1 MPQASSE
8 SPPGMLGRSP
18 AQIDAG
24 ARAMLHPPLAQA
36 DVAAAVRLAEALKL
50 DPAEA
55 ERLASAVRGGNRRP
69 AVAASLLGLAPDR
82 AIAAAAAELYGA
94 PLWDGELPEP
104 PLDAPSGLNARFL
117 AENHA
122 MVLVDGPAGCMI
134 GLVDPGSAD
143 LRRGVE
149 FALGRAA
156 EFRTIAYDQWR
167 AASHRGLVGAA
178 GADGDVAGVA
188 DAERLRDIASDAP
201 VVRYLDGALEQ
212 AVGQRASDLH
222 FEQKADRCVV
232 RMRVDGAL
240 RDLDPLPAAFGAG
253 VIARAK
259 VLADLD
265 VASTRAPQDGRATLV
280 VRGRPT
286 DLRISTTPTVEGESA
301 VLRILTR
308 QGVDFTLGSL
318 GFDPPIMATFE
329 AQLRRPYGLILVTG
343 PTGSGKTTTLYAAL
357 RRLATRDRKVLTI
370 EDPIEYVFDAIN
382 QTQVNEA
389 AGVTFAS
396 ALRAFLR
403 HDPDVIL
410 VGEIRDAETARLAI
424 QAALTGHLVLAT
436 LHANDAPG
444 APARL
449 ADLGVERYLL
459 AGVLIGV
466 SAQRLAPK
474 LCEACATARLPTP
487 QETAVFEAHG
497 FPRHELRL
505 RQAAGCPACGGTG
518 HAGRLPLGEVFTVD
532 EPLERLISAGA
543 ATADLRAQL
552 MAVGAFRPLAYDALR
567 RAAAGEVAAEDA
579 FRTVG
584 L

>member
-1 MPQASSE
+1 MPPASTK
-8 SPPGMLGRSP
+8 SPSRQPEQFAAATGAILRP
-18 AQIDAG
+18 ALAKADVDA
-24 ARAMLHPPLAQA
+24 AERLAQA
-36 DVAAAVRLAEALKL
+36 LNL
-50 DPAEA
+50 DPLQT
-55 ERLASAVRGGNRRP
+55 ERLASAVQSAPRRP
-69 AVAASLLGLAPDR
+69 AVAASLLGLASD
-82 AIAAAAAELYGA
+82 AEIATAMAGLYDA
-94 PLWDGELPEP
+94 PLWDGPAP
-104 PLDAPSGLNARFL
+104 DAPVAPPAGLNAKFL
-117 AENHA
+117 AENYA
-122 MVLVDGPAGCMI
+122 MILADGPDGCVV
-134 GLVDPGSAD
+134 GLVDPGSPE

-149 FALGRAA
+149 YALGRPAQ
-156 EFRTIAYDQWR
+156 FRTVSFDQWR
-167 AASHRGLVGAA
+167 AASHRGLGVAPEGDAA
-178 GADGDVAGVA
+178 GPA
-188 DAERLRDIASDAP
+188 DAERLKDFASDAP
-201 VVRYLDGALEQ
+201 VVRYLDGVLAR
-212 AVGQRASDLH
+212 AVSERASDLH
-222 FEQKADRCVV
+222 FEQKGGRCVV
-232 RMRVDGAL
+232 RLRVDGAL
-240 RDLDPLPAAFGAG
+240 RDLEPLSPAFGAG

-265 VASTRAPQDGRATLV
+265 VASTRAPQDGRATLQ

-286 DLRISTTPTVEGESA
+286 DLRISTTPTVDGESA

-308 QGVDFTLGSL
+308 QGVDFTLSSL
-318 GFDPPIMATFE
+318 GFEPGLMEAFE
-329 AQLRRPYGLILVTG
+329 AQLKRPFGLILVTG

-410 VGEIRDAETARLAI
+410 VGEIRDSETARLAV

-436 LHANDAPG
+436 LHTNDA
-444 APARL
+444 ASAAARL

-474 LCEACATARLPTP
+474 LCERCATPREASDR
-487 QETAVFEAHG
+487 EAEVFAAHG
-497 FPRHELRL
+497 FAHDALHLRG
-505 RQAAGCPACGGTG
+505 APGCPACNGAGR
-518 HAGRLPLGEVFTVD
+518 HGRLPLGEIFTVD
-532 EPLERLISAGA
+532 ETLERLISAGA
-543 ATADLRAQL
+543 PTADLRAHL
-552 MAVGAFRPLAYDALR
+552 TAVPGFRPLSHDALR

>member
-1 MPQASSE
+1 MPSPPPE
-8 SPPGMLGRSP
+8 SPPAMS
-18 AQIDAG
+18 
-24 ARAMLHPPLAQA
+24 ARAPDPVGSGAAGIVHPALAKGEI
-36 DVAAAVRLAEALKL
+36 AAARRLAAALGL
-50 DPAEA
+50 DASQT
-55 ERLASAVRGGNRRP
+55 ERLASAVSVGRRGP
-69 AVAASLLGLAPDR
+69 AVAASLLGLAPDGDIAR
-82 AIAAAAAELYGA
+82 AMAEIHGA
-94 PLWDGELPEP
+94 PLWDGVLP
-104 PLDAPSGLNARFL
+104 DAPPPPPPGLNARFM

-122 MVLVDGPAGCMI
+122 MVLEDGPDGVVI
-134 GLVDPGSAD
+134 GLVDPGSLE

-149 FALGRAA
+149 FALGRPAR
-156 EFRTIAYDQWR
+156 FRTIAFDQWR
-167 AASHRGLVGAA
+167 AASQHDLAGAAAVDGAA
-178 GADGDVAGVA
+178 GASA
-188 DAERLRDIASDAP
+188 DAERLRDYASDAP
-201 VVRYLDGALEQ
+201 VVRYLDGVLDRALAE
-212 AVGQRASDLH
+212 RASDLH

-232 RMRVDGAL
+232 RLRIDGAL
-240 RDLDPLPAAFGAG
+240 RDLAPISTAFGAG

-265 VASTRAPQDGRATLV
+265 VASTRAPQDGRATLSL
-280 VRGRPT
+280 RGALT

-308 QGVDFTLGSL
+308 QGVDFTLDSL
-318 GFDPPIMATFE
+318 GFDPPIMAAFE
-329 AQLRRPYGLILVTG
+329 TQLRRPYGLILVTG

-436 LHANDAPG
+436 LHANDAAG

-474 LCEACATARLPTP
+474 LCERCAAPHAP
-487 QETAVFEAHG
+487 SPDEAAVFEAHG
-497 FPRHELRL
+497 FAAAALALR
-505 RQAAGCPACGGTG
+505 AARGCPACGGTG
-518 HAGRLPLGEVFTVD
+518 RKGRLPLGEIFTID
-532 EPLERLISAGA
+532 ETLERLISAGA
-543 ATADLRAQL
+543 PTADIRARL
-552 MAVGAFRPLAYDALR
+552 AETGFRPLAHDVLR
-567 RAAAGEVAAEDA
+567 RAAAGEVAVEDA
-579 FRTVG
+579 FRAVG

>member
-1 MPQASSE
+1 MQQASSE
-8 SPPGMLGRSP
+8 SPSGTSGRV
-18 AQIDAG
+18 QTQMDAG
-24 ARAMLHPPLAQA
+24 AGGIVLPALAKA
-36 DVAAAVRLAEALKL
+36 DVAAAERLAEALKL
-50 DPAEA
+50 SPSQA
-55 ERLASAVRGGNRRP
+55 ERLTSAVRSARRRP
-69 AVAASLLGLAPDR
+69 AVAASLLGLAPDED
-82 AIAAAAAELYGA
+82 IAHAVAALYGA
-94 PLWDGELPEP
+94 PLWDGPASDIASP
-104 PLDAPSGLNARFL
+104 PAGLNARFL

-122 MVLVDGPAGCMI
+122 LVLADGPGGVI
-134 GLVDPGSAD
+134 VGLVDPGSSE

-149 FALGRAA
+149 YALGRPV
-156 EFRTIAYDQWR
+156 EFRTISFDQWR
-167 AASHRGLVGAA
+167 AASHRSVADAAALDGAA
-178 GADGDVAGVA
+178 GARA
-188 DAERLRDIASDAP
+188 DAERLRDFASDAP
-201 VVRYLDGALEQ
+201 VIRYLDGVLERALSE
-212 AVGQRASDLH
+212 RASDLH
-222 FEQKADRCVV
+222 FEQKAERCVV
-232 RMRVDGAL
+232 RLRIDGAL
-240 RDLDPLPAAFGAG
+240 RDLAPISSSFGAG

-265 VASTRAPQDGRATLV
+265 VASTRAPQDGRATLSL
-280 VRGRPT
+280 RGRPT
-286 DLRISTTPTVEGESA
+286 DLRISTTPTVDGESA

-318 GFDPPIMATFE
+318 GFDPPLMEAFE

-410 VGEIRDAETARLAI
+410 VGEIRDSETARLAV

-436 LHANDAPG
+436 LHANDAAG

-474 LCEACATARLPTP
+474 LCERCAAPRAAS
-487 QETAVFEAHG
+487 EREADIFSEYG
-497 FPRHELRL
+497 FAPGGLTLRG
-505 RQAAGCPACGGTG
+505 AGGCPACSGTG
-518 HAGRLPLGEVFTVD
+518 RAGRAPLGEVYTVD
-532 EPLERLISAGA
+532 ETLERLISAGA
-543 ATADLRAQL
+543 PTADLRSHLASTDL
-552 MAVGAFRPLAYDALR
+552 FRPLAHDALR
-567 RAAAGEVAAEDA
+567 RAAIGEVAVEDA

>member
-1 MPQASSE
+1 MPRAYSKSPLTSLPASA
-8 SPPGMLGRSP
+8 PPN
-18 AQIDAG
+18 DAG
-24 ARAMLHPPLAQA
+24 VGDIVRPALAKTDIAAAAKLAQ
-36 DVAAAVRLAEALKL
+36 ALKL
-50 DPAEA
+50 DASQA
-55 ERLASAVRGGNRRP
+55 ERLSAAVADGRRRP
-69 AVAASLLGLAPDR
+69 AVAASLLGLAADQD
-82 AIAAAAAELYGA
+82 IAEAMAGLYGV
-94 PLWDGELPEP
+94 PLWVGAQPEDLIKP
-104 PLDAPSGLNARFL
+104 PAGLNEAFL

-122 MVLVDGPAGCMI
+122 MVLADGPDGCVI
-134 GLVDPGSAD
+134 GLVDPGSME

-149 FALGRAA
+149 FALGRRVSFCTVA
-156 EFRTIAYDQWR
+156 FDQWR
-167 AASHRGLVGAA
+167 AASHRGIAGAA
-178 GADGDVAGVA
+178 ALGSGGAAA
-188 DAERLRDIASDAP
+188 DAEWLKDMASDAP
-201 VVRYLDGALEQ
+201 VVRYLDGALER
-212 AVGQRASDLH
+212 ALAERASDLH
-222 FEQKADRCVV
+222 FEQKAGRCVV

-240 RDLDPLPAAFGAG
+240 RDLAPISPAFGAG

-265 VASTRAPQDGRATLV
+265 VASTRAPQDGRATLSL
-280 VRGRPT
+280 RGRMT
-286 DLRISTTPTVEGESA
+286 DLRISTTPTVDGESA

-318 GFDPPIMATFE
+318 GFDPPIMEVFE

-410 VGEIRDAETARLAI
+410 VGEIRDAETARLAV

-436 LHANDAPG
+436 LHANDAAG

-459 AGVLIGV
+459 AGMLIGI

-474 LCEACATARLPTP
+474 ICERCAQPHIPSPREA
-487 QETAVFEAHG
+487 AIFEARG
-497 FPRHELRL
+497 FPPETLRL
-505 RQAAGCPACGGTG
+505 RQAKGCPACGGVG
-518 HAGRLPLGEVFTVD
+518 RRGRLPLGEIFTLD
-532 EPLERLISAGA
+532 EDLERLISAGA
-543 ATADLRAQL
+543 PTADIRAHL
-552 MAVGAFRPLAYDALR
+552 GADPSFRPLSHDALR
-567 RAAAGEVAAEDA
+567 RAANGEISIEDA
-579 FRTVG
+579 LRTVG

>member
-1 MPQASSE
+1 MPQASSQ
-8 SPPGMLGRSP
+8 SPSRGTAQFAAAPGAILRP
-18 AQIDAG
+18 ALAKSDADAAEKL
-24 ARAMLHPPLAQA
+24 ARALDLDAAQTERL
-36 DVAAAVRLAEALKL
+36 AAAVQG
-50 DPAEA
+50 
-55 ERLASAVRGGNRRP
+55 ASRRP
-69 AVAASLLGLAPDR
+69 AVAASLLGLASDVE
-82 AIAAAAAELYGA
+82 IATAMAGLHAA
-94 PLWDGELPEP
+94 PLWDGPVADTP
-104 PLDAPSGLNARFL
+104 AAAPAGLNIKFL
-117 AENHA
+117 AENYA
-122 MVLVDGPAGCMI
+122 MVLADGADGCVV
-134 GLVDPGSAD
+134 GLVDPGSSE

-149 FALGRAA
+149 YALGRTVQ
-156 EFRTIAYDQWR
+156 FRTISFDQWR
-167 AASHRGLVGAA
+167 AVSHRGLAIVPEGEAETL
-178 GADGDVAGVA
+178 A
-188 DAERLRDIASDAP
+188 DAERLKDFASDAP
-201 VVRYLDGALEQ
+201 VVRYLDGVLAR
-212 AVGQRASDLH
+212 AVSERASDLH
-222 FEQKADRCVV
+222 FEQKGARCVV

-240 RDLDPLPAAFGAG
+240 RDLEPLGPAFGAG

-265 VASTRAPQDGRATLV
+265 VASTRAPQDGRATLQ

-286 DLRISTTPTVEGESA
+286 DLRISTTPTVDGESA

-308 QGVDFTLGSL
+308 QGVDFTLASL
-318 GFDPPIMATFE
+318 GFEPGVMETFE
-329 AQLRRPYGLILVTG
+329 AQLKRPFGLILVTG

-410 VGEIRDAETARLAI
+410 VGEIRDSETARLAV

-436 LHANDAPG
+436 LHTNDA
-444 APARL
+444 ASATARL

-466 SAQRLAPK
+466 LAQRLAPK
-474 LCEACATARLPTP
+474 LCERCAAPSQASPREL
-487 QETAVFEAHG
+487 EVFVQHG
-497 FPRHELRL
+497 FAAEALALR
-505 RQAAGCPACGGTG
+505 AAPGCPACNGAGR
-518 HAGRLPLGEVFTVD
+518 HGRLPLGEVFTVD
-532 EPLERLISAGA
+532 ETLERLISAGA
-543 ATADLRAQL
+543 PTADLRAHL
-552 MAVGAFRPLAYDALR
+552 TAAPAFQPLAHDALR
-567 RAAAGEVAAEDA
+567 RAAAGEMAAEDA

>member
-8 SPPGMLGRSP
+8 SPPGTP
-18 AQIDAG
+18 ARMSGQIDAMAADLLRPALAKSDMAAA
-24 ARAMLHPPLAQA
+24 ARLAQ
-36 DVAAAVRLAEALKL
+36 ALKL
-50 DPAEA
+50 DPSQA
-55 ERLASAVRGGNRRP
+55 ERLATAVRTARRRP
-69 AVAASLLGLAPDR
+69 AVAASLLGLAPDE
-82 AIAAAAAELYGA
+82 AIAHAVAELYGV
-94 PLWDGELPEP
+94 PLWEGEASEIVG
-104 PLDAPSGLNARFL
+104 APAGLNARFL

-122 MVLVDGPAGCMI
+122 MVLADGPDGCVI
-134 GLVDPGSAD
+134 GLVDPGSSE
-143 LRRGVE
+143 LRRGVAY
-149 FALGRAA
+149 ALGRAV
-156 EFRTIAYDQWR
+156 EFRTISFDQWR
-167 AASHRGLVGAA
+167 ASSHR
-178 GADGDVAGVA
+178 GVA
-188 DAERLRDIASDAP
+188 DAAALDGQTSSQADIDRLRDFASDAP
-201 VVRYLDGALEQ
+201 VIRYLDGVLERALSE
-212 AVGQRASDLH
+212 RASDLH
-222 FEQKADRCVV
+222 FEQKSDRCVV
-232 RMRVDGAL
+232 RLRIDGAL
-240 RDLDPLPAAFGAG
+240 RDLEPISTAFGAG

-265 VASTRAPQDGRATLV
+265 VASTRAPQDGRATLSL
-280 VRGRPT
+280 RGRPT
-286 DLRISTTPTVEGESA
+286 DLRISTTPTVDGESA

-308 QGVDFTLGSL
+308 QGVDFTLHSL
-318 GFDPPIMATFE
+318 GFDPPLMEAFE

-436 LHANDAPG
+436 LHANDAAG

-466 SAQRLAPK
+466 SAQRLIPK
-474 LCEACATARLPTP
+474 LCERCARPRDASPH
-487 QETAVFEAHG
+487 EVEVFDTHG
-497 FPRHELRL
+497 LATDLKLRG
-505 RQAAGCPACGGTG
+505 ATGCLACGGTG
-518 HAGRLPLGEVFTVD
+518 RAGRLPLGECFTID
-532 EPLERLISAGA
+532 ETLERLISAGA
-543 ATADLRAQL
+543 PTADVRAHL
-552 MAVGAFRPLAYDALR
+552 LAAGAFRPLALDALR
-567 RAAAGEVAAEDA
+567 RAANGEVAVEDA

>member
-1 MPQASSE
+1 MPQASS
-8 SPPGMLGRSP
+8 RSP
-18 AQIDAG
+18 SRGSAQIVAEPAAILRPALAKADLEA
-24 ARAMLHPPLAQA
+24 ADKLSRALN
-36 DVAAAVRLAEALKL
+36 L
-50 DPAEA
+50 DPIQT
-55 ERLASAVRGGNRRP
+55 ERLASAVQSAPRRA
-69 AVAASLLGLAPDR
+69 AVAASLLGLASD
-82 AIAAAAAELYGA
+82 AEIAAAMAGLYAA
-94 PLWDGELPEP
+94 PLWDAPAPEP
-104 PLDAPSGLNARFL
+104 PVPPPAGLNAKFL
-117 AENHA
+117 AENYA
-122 MVLVDGPAGCMI
+122 MLLADGADGCVI
-134 GLVDPGSAD
+134 GLVDPGAAE

-149 FALGRAA
+149 YALGRPVS
-156 EFRTIAYDQWR
+156 FRTVSFDLWR
-167 AASHRGLVGAA
+167 AASHRGLAA
-178 GADGDVAGVA
+178 APDGEGEAIA
-188 DAERLRDIASDAP
+188 DAERLKDFASDAP
-201 VVRYLDGALEQ
+201 VVRYLDGVLAR
-212 AVGQRASDLH
+212 AVSERASDLH
-222 FEQKADRCVV
+222 FEQKGGRCVV

-240 RDLDPLPAAFGAG
+240 RDLEPLGGAFGAG

-265 VASTRAPQDGRATLV
+265 VASTRAPQDGRATLQ

-286 DLRISTTPTVEGESA
+286 DLRISTTPTVDGESA

-308 QGVDFTLGSL
+308 QGVDFTLASL
-318 GFDPPIMATFE
+318 GFEPTVMETFE
-329 AQLRRPYGLILVTG
+329 AQLKRPFGLILVTG

-410 VGEIRDAETARLAI
+410 VGEIRDSETARLAV

-436 LHANDAPG
+436 LHTNDA
-444 APARL
+444 ASAAARL

-474 LCEACATARLPTP
+474 LCEACAAPR
-487 QETAVFEAHG
+487 EASESEAEVFVAHG
-497 FPRHELRL
+497 FAAGTLHLRG
-505 RQAAGCPACGGTG
+505 APGCPACNGAGR
-518 HAGRLPLGEVFTVD
+518 HGRLPLGEIFTVD
-532 EPLERLISAGA
+532 ETLERLISAGA
-543 ATADLRAQL
+543 PTADLRAHL
-552 MAVGAFRPLAYDALR
+552 KAMPDFRTLAHDALR
-567 RAAAGEVAAEDA
+567 RAAAGEVAVEDA

>member
-1 MPQASSE
+1 MPQASSQ
-8 SPPGMLGRSP
+8 SPSRGAEQFAAVPGAILRP
-18 AQIDAG
+18 ALAKADLEAAENL
-24 ARAMLHPPLAQA
+24 ARALN
-36 DVAAAVRLAEALKL
+36 L
-50 DPAEA
+50 DASQA
-55 ERLASAVRGGNRRP
+55 ERLASAVQSARRP
-69 AVAASLLGLAPDR
+69 AVAASLLGLAPD
-82 AIAAAAAELYGA
+82 AEIAAAMAGLCGA
-94 PLWDGELPEP
+94 PLWEGPAADTPVE
-104 PLDAPSGLNARFL
+104 APAGLNAKFL
-117 AENHA
+117 AENYA
-122 MVLVDGPAGCMI
+122 MILADGADGCVV
-134 GLVDPGSAD
+134 GLVDPGSSE

-149 FALGRAA
+149 YALGRPVQ
-156 EFRTIAYDQWR
+156 FRTVSFDQWR
-167 AASHRGLVGAA
+167 AASHRGLAA
-178 GADGDVAGVA
+178 GPDGEAEGLA
-188 DAERLRDIASDAP
+188 DAERLKDSASDAP
-201 VVRYLDGALEQ
+201 VVRYLDGVLAR
-212 AVGQRASDLH
+212 AVSERASDLH
-222 FEQKADRCVV
+222 FEQKGARCVV

-240 RDLDPLPAAFGAG
+240 RDLEPLSPAFGAG

-265 VASTRAPQDGRATLV
+265 VASTRAPQDGRATLQ

-286 DLRISTTPTVEGESA
+286 DLRISTTPTVDGESA

-308 QGVDFTLGSL
+308 QGVDFTLRSL
-318 GFDPPIMATFE
+318 GFDAAIVEAFE

-410 VGEIRDAETARLAI
+410 VGEIRDSETARLAV

-436 LHANDAPG
+436 LHTNDA
-444 APARL
+444 ASAAARL

-466 SAQRLAPK
+466 LAQRLAPK
-474 LCEACATARLPTP
+474 LCERCAAPSEPGAREIEVFAALGFAAEMLALRTAP
-487 QETAVFEAHG
+487 
-497 FPRHELRL
+497 
-505 RQAAGCPACGGTG
+505 GCPACNGAGR
-518 HAGRLPLGEVFTVD
+518 HGRLPLGEAFTVD
-532 EPLERLISAGA
+532 ETLERLISAGA
-543 ATADLRAQL
+543 PTADLRAHL
-552 MAVGAFRPLAYDALR
+552 SAVPSFRPLAHDALR
-567 RAAAGEVAAEDA
+567 RAAAGEMSAEDA

>member
-1 MPQASSE
+1 M
-8 SPPGMLGRSP
+8 
-18 AQIDAG
+18 DAG
-24 ARAMLHPPLAQA
+24 SRDIVRPALAKT
-36 DVAAAVRLAEALKL
+36 DLAAAVRLAQALNLEASQA
-50 DPAEA
+50 D
-55 ERLASAVRGGNRRP
+55 RLTAAVADGRRRP
-69 AVAASLLGLAPDR
+69 AVAASLLGLAADR
-82 AIAAAAAELYGA
+82 DIAEAMAGLYGV
-94 PLWDGELPEP
+94 PLWEGPQPEDPIKP
-104 PLDAPSGLNARFL
+104 PAGLNETFL

-122 MVLVDGPAGCMI
+122 MVLSDGPDGCVI
-134 GLVDPGSAD
+134 GLVDPGALE

-149 FALGRAA
+149 FALGRRVA
-156 EFRTIAYDQWR
+156 FRTVAFDQWR
-167 AASHRGLVGAA
+167 AASHRGIEGAA
-178 GADGDVAGVA
+178 ALGSGAGAPA
-188 DAERLRDIASDAP
+188 DAEWLKDFASDAP
-201 VVRYLDGALEQ
+201 VVRYLDGALER
-212 AVGQRASDLH
+212 ALAERASDLH
-222 FEQKADRCVV
+222 FEQKAGRCVV

-240 RDLDPLPAAFGAG
+240 RDLEPISPAFGAG

-265 VASTRAPQDGRATLV
+265 VASTRAPQDGRATLSL
-280 VRGRPT
+280 RGRMT
-286 DLRISTTPTVEGESA
+286 DLRISTTPTVDGESA

-308 QGVDFTLGSL
+308 QGVDFTLSSL
-318 GFDPPIMATFE
+318 GFDPPIMAVFE

-410 VGEIRDAETARLAI
+410 VGEIRDAETARLAV

-436 LHANDAPG
+436 LHANDAAG

-459 AGVLIGV
+459 AGMLIGI

-474 LCEACATARLPTP
+474 ICERCATPHAPSPR
-487 QETAVFEAHG
+487 EAAIFEARG
-497 FPRHELRL
+497 FPPETLRL
-505 RQAAGCPACGGTG
+505 RQATGCPACGGAG
-518 HAGRLPLGEVFTVD
+518 RRGRLPLGEIFTLD
-532 EPLERLISAGA
+532 EDLERLISAGA
-543 ATADLRAQL
+543 PTADIRAHL
-552 MAVGAFRPLAYDALR
+552 AIDPSFRPLSHDALR
-567 RAAAGEVAAEDA
+567 RAAGGEISIEDA
-579 FRTVG
+579 LRTVG

>member
-1 MPQASSE
+1 MPQASSQ
-8 SPPGMLGRSP
+8 SPSRGATQFAAGPSAFLRP
-18 AQIDAG
+18 ALATADAAQAARL
-24 ARAMLHPPLAQA
+24 ARALNLDAAQ
-36 DVAAAVRLAEALKL
+36 
-50 DPAEA
+50 A
-55 ERLASAVRGGNRRP
+55 ERLASAVQSASRRP
-69 AVAASLLGLAPDR
+69 AVAASLLGLASD
-82 AIAAAAAELYGA
+82 AEIAAAVAELYGA
-94 PLWDGELPEP
+94 PLWDGPVADTPVALP
-104 PLDAPSGLNARFL
+104 AGLNAKFL
-117 AENHA
+117 AENYA
-122 MVLVDGPAGCMI
+122 MVLADGDGGCVI
-134 GLVDPGSAD
+134 GLVDPGSSE

-149 FALGRAA
+149 YALGRPVQ
-156 EFRTIAYDQWR
+156 FRTISFDQWR
-167 AASHRGLVGAA
+167 AASHRGLAIA
-178 GADGDVAGVA
+178 PDGETESLA
-188 DAERLRDIASDAP
+188 DAERLKDFASDAP
-201 VVRYLDGALEQ
+201 VVRYLDGVLAR
-212 AVGQRASDLH
+212 AVSERASDLH
-222 FEQKADRCVV
+222 FEQKGGRCVV
-232 RMRVDGAL
+232 RMRVDGSL
-240 RDLDPLPAAFGAG
+240 RDLEPLGAAFGAG

-265 VASTRAPQDGRATLV
+265 VASTRAPQDGRATLQ

-286 DLRISTTPTVEGESA
+286 DLRISTTPTVDGESA

-308 QGVDFTLGSL
+308 QGVDFTLSSL
-318 GFDPPIMATFE
+318 GFDPPILEAFE
-329 AQLRRPYGLILVTG
+329 AQLRRPFGLILVTG

-410 VGEIRDAETARLAI
+410 VGEIRDSETARLAV

-436 LHANDAPG
+436 LHTNDAAT

-466 SAQRLAPK
+466 LAQRLAPK
-474 LCEACATARLPTP
+474 LCERCAAPSEATP
-487 QETAVFEAHG
+487 RDIEAFVQHG
-497 FPRHELRL
+497 FAAEALALRT
-505 RQAAGCPACGGTG
+505 APGCPVCNGAGR
-518 HAGRLPLGEVFTVD
+518 HGRLPLGEVFTVD
-532 EPLERLISAGA
+532 ETLERLISAGA
-543 ATADLRAQL
+543 PTADLRAHL
-552 MAVGAFRPLAYDALR
+552 STVAAFQPLAHDALR

>member
-1 MPQASSE
+1 MSK
-8 SPPGMLGRSP
+8 
-18 AQIDAG
+18 
-24 ARAMLHPPLAQA
+24 A
-36 DVAAAVRLAEALKL
+36 DLAAAARLAEALQL
-50 DPAEA
+50 ASADA
-55 ERLASAVRGGNRRP
+55 ERLGVAVRSAHRRP
-69 AVAASLLGLAPDR
+69 AVAASLLGLAPDE
-82 AIAAAAAELYGA
+82 AIAAAAAELYGVA
-94 PLWDGELPEP
+94 LWDGPVP
-104 PLDAPSGLNARFL
+104 PVPIAAPAGLNDRFL

-122 MVLVDGPAGCMI
+122 MVLEDGPGGVVI

-143 LRRGVE
+143 LQRGVE
-149 FALGRAA
+149 YALGRAVT
-156 EFRTIAYDQWR
+156 FRTIPHDRWR
-167 AASHRGLVGAA
+167 AARHRDLAGQAA
-178 GADGDVAGVA
+178 AADDALARA
-188 DAERLRDIASDAP
+188 DAERLRDVAGEAP

-212 AVGQRASDLH
+212 AIADRASDLH

-240 RDLDPLPAAFGAG
+240 RDLEPLSPAFGAG

-265 VASTRAPQDGRATLV
+265 VASTRAPQDGRATLT

-308 QGVDFTLGSL
+308 QGVDFTLASL
-318 GFDPPIMATFE
+318 GFEPQVMATFE

-357 RRLATRDRKVLTI
+357 RKLATRDRKVLTI

-410 VGEIRDAETARLAI
+410 VGEVRDAETARLAV

-436 LHANDAPG
+436 LHANDAAG
-444 APARL
+444 AAARL

-459 AGVLIGV
+459 AGVLVGV
-466 SAQRLAPK
+466 CAQRLTPK
-474 LCEACATARLPTP
+474 LCERCAAPAAP
-487 QETAVFEAHG
+487 SADEAAIFAAHG
-497 FPRHELRL
+497 FGREALCLR
-505 RQAAGCPACGGTG
+505 RASGCPACGGTG
-518 HAGRLPLGEVFTVD
+518 RAGRLPLGEIFTVD
-532 EPLERLISAGA
+532 ETLERLISAGA
-543 ATADLRAQL
+543 PTADLRAHL
-552 MAVGAFRPLAYDALR
+552 GEAGAFRPLAHDALR
-567 RAAAGEVAAEDA
+567 RAAAGEIAAEDA

>member
-1 MPQASSE
+1 MQQASSK
-8 SPPGMLGRSP
+8 SPSRAPEQF
-18 AQIDAG
+18 AAG
-24 ARAMLHPPLAQA
+24 AGAIVRPSLAKADLDAAEKLARALN
-36 DVAAAVRLAEALKL
+36 L
-50 DPAEA
+50 DASQA
-55 ERLASAVRGGNRRP
+55 ERLASAVQSAPRRP

-82 AIAAAAAELYGA
+82 EIAAATAALYDA
-94 PLWDGELPEP
+94 PLWDGPAPETPVALP
-104 PLDAPSGLNARFL
+104 AGLNAKFL
-117 AENHA
+117 TENYA
-122 MVLVDGPAGCMI
+122 MILADGQEGCVV
-134 GLVDPGSAD
+134 GLVDPGSSE
-143 LRRGVE
+143 LRRGVAY
-149 FALGRAA
+149 ALGRAVQ
-156 EFRTIAYDQWR
+156 FRTISFDQWR
-167 AASHRGLVGAA
+167 AASHSGLA
-178 GADGDVAGVA
+178 VAPDSDPEGLA
-188 DAERLRDIASDAP
+188 DAERLRDFASDAP
-201 VVRYLDGALEQ
+201 VVRYLDGVLAR
-212 AVGQRASDLH
+212 AVAERASDLH
-222 FEQKADRCVV
+222 FEQKGGRCVV

-240 RDLDPLPAAFGAG
+240 RDLEPLSPAFGSG

-265 VASTRAPQDGRATLV
+265 VASTRAPQDGRATLQ

-286 DLRISTTPTVEGESA
+286 DLRISTTPTVDGESA

-308 QGVDFTLGSL
+308 QGVDFTLSSL
-318 GFDPPIMATFE
+318 GFEPGLMETFE
-329 AQLRRPYGLILVTG
+329 VQLRRSFGLILVTG

-410 VGEIRDAETARLAI
+410 VGEIRDSETARLAV

-436 LHANDAPG
+436 LHTNDA
-444 APARL
+444 ASAAARL

-474 LCEACATARLPTP
+474 LCERCAAPREPEPREL
-487 QETAVFEAHG
+487 EGFAAHG
-497 FPRHELRL
+497 FAADTLTLRD
-505 RQAAGCPACGGTG
+505 APGCPACNGAGR
-518 HAGRLPLGEVFTVD
+518 HGRLPIGEIFTVD
-532 EPLERLISAGA
+532 ETLERLISAGA
-543 ATADLRAQL
+543 PTADLRAHL
-552 MAVGAFRPLAYDALR
+552 TAVPAFRPLAHDALR
-567 RAAAGEVAAEDA
+567 RAAAGEVAAADA

>member
-1 MPQASSE
+1 MPQGSSE
-8 SPPGMLGRSP
+8 SPLTSRASVG

-24 ARAMLHPPLAQA
+24 VGDIVRPALAKT
-36 DVAAAVRLAEALKL
+36 DIAAAARLAEALRL
-50 DPAEA
+50 DAAQA
-55 ERLASAVRGGNRRP
+55 ERLSAAVASGRRRP
-69 AVAASLLGLAPDR
+69 AVAASLLGLAADHD
-82 AIAAAAAELYGA
+82 IAAAMAELYGA
-94 PLWDGELPEP
+94 PLWDGPSDELVKP
-104 PLDAPSGLNARFL
+104 PAGLNATFL

-122 MVLVDGPAGCMI
+122 MVLADGPEGCI
-134 GLVDPGSAD
+134 VGLVDPGAQE

-149 FALGRAA
+149 YALGRKVS
-156 EFRTIAYDQWR
+156 FRTIAFDQWR
-167 AASHRGLVGAA
+167 AASHRSVAGAA
-178 GADGDVAGVA
+178 SLGAGDGTLA
-188 DAERLRDIASDAP
+188 DAERLKDFASDAP
-201 VVRYLDGALEQ
+201 VVRYLDGALER
-212 AVGQRASDLH
+212 ALAERASDLH

-232 RMRVDGAL
+232 RMRIDGAL
-240 RDLDPLPAAFGAG
+240 RDLEPISPAFGAG

-265 VASTRAPQDGRATLV
+265 VASTRAPQDGRATLSL
-280 VRGRPT
+280 RGRMT
-286 DLRISTTPTVEGESA
+286 DLRISTTPTVDGESA

-308 QGVDFTLGSL
+308 QGVDFTLSSL
-318 GFDPPIMATFE
+318 GFDPPIMAAFE
-329 AQLRRPYGLILVTG
+329 TQLRRPYGLILVTG

-410 VGEIRDAETARLAI
+410 VGEIRDAETARLAV

-436 LHANDAPG
+436 LHANDAAG

-459 AGVLIGV
+459 AGVLIGI

-474 LCEACATARLPTP
+474 VCERCAAPASATEREA
-487 QETAVFEAHG
+487 AIFAAHG
-497 FPRHELRL
+497 FAAETLSLRHAE
-505 RQAAGCPACGGTG
+505 GCAMCGGTG
-518 HAGRLPLGEVFTVD
+518 RSGRAPLGEIFTID
-532 EPLERLISAGA
+532 EALERLISAGA
-543 ATADLRAQL
+543 PTADIRAQL
-552 MAVGAFRPLAYDALR
+552 MSTQAFQPLAHDALR
-567 RAAAGEVAAEDA
+567 RAANGEVSVEDA